1 MLYLIL
7 LILPKPIHPNIL
19 FYFFGGIGHALVPRT
34 CLSLPG
40 YLVWELRMDFS
51 AIQRL
56 VTISMLDLISCRF
69 FPIHNY
75 ACKDNVRL
83 LTCLLEHCITN
94 NKSIK
99 CQWNIN
105 G

>member
-7 LILPKPIHPNIL
+7 LILPKPIPPNIL
-19 FYFFGGIGHALVPRT
+19 FYFFGGIGHALVPRRS
-34 CLSLPG
+34 LSLPG